1 MLRASLLFT
10 LSLLSYSGAHLTFA
24 APVSPTLGA
33 PVVDRAQGNAEDP
46 RPDGKPSCRFEGPK
60 VWTAGDVTWL
70 GRCRGGFADGS
81 GVLLNAVE
89 GQQAER
95 FYGRLQQ
102 GRLNVGVL
110 QTAQGYI
117 AGTWAGGVLAEKLAD
132 DMAQRNAI
140 VAAFQAAAEA
150 STSVSKSFA
159 KKGDVKAS
167 RFYAKQARSLREQ
180 MD

>member
-10 LSLLSYSGAHLTFA
+10 LSLLSYWDAHLAFA
-24 APVSPTLGA
+24 APVSPPPSA

-46 RPDGKPSCRFEGPK
+46 RSDGKPSCRFERPK
-60 VWTAGDVTWL
+60 VWTSGSVSWQ
-70 GRCRGGFADGS
+70 GRCRDGFAEGI

-89 GQQAER
+89 GQEAER
-95 FYGRLQQ
+95 FYGRLHQ

-110 QTAQGYI
+110 QTGQGYI
-117 AGTWAGGVLAEKLAD
+117 AGTWAGGTVAEKLAD

-140 VAAFQAAAEA
+140 IAAFRAAADA
-150 STSVSKSFA
+150 STSVSKSLV
-159 KKGDVKAS
+159 KKGDGKAS
-167 RFYAKQARSLREQ
+167 RFYAKQARSLRDQ